1 MSGDLKGRVWVQYA
15 RVPVRIACAVLLLAV
30 ILPVRAQPPVQGQ
43 VRPSRLVELVT
54 LDSTLHLDI
63 RYATSNNFMRRP
75 MYAEARAFLQLPAA
89 EALIRVHRSLRNR
102 GYGLVIF
109 DGYRPWSVTKEFW
122 ARTPPSLRKFVANPG
137 KGSKHNRGCA
147 VDLSLYDISTGREV
161 RMPSPYDDFTERA
174 SAAYGAGDA
183 RSRARR
189 DLLKAAMEAEGFRVN
204 PDEWWH
210 FDYRE
215 WEFYGI
221 ENIPFS
227 GIR

>member
-1 MSGDLKGRVWVQYA
+1 MSGDLIGRACVQHA
-15 RVPVRIACAVLLLAV
+15 RVPARFACAVLLLAV
-30 ILPVRAQPPVQGQ
+30 ILPVRAQPPVHGE
-43 VRPSRLVELVT
+43 VRPSRLVELVR

-89 EALIRVHRSLRNR
+89 EALVRVHRSLRIR
-102 GYGLVIF
+102 GFGLLIF

-122 ARTPPSLRKFVANPG
+122 EGTPPSLRKFVANPR

-174 SAAYGAGDA
+174 SAAYGGGDA
-183 RSRARR
+183 RPRARR
-189 DLLKAAMEAEGFRVN
+189 DLLRAAMEAEGFSVN

-215 WEFYGI
+215 WKFYGN

-227 GIR
+227 MIR